1 MKTLS
6 IDIETYSSVELAKC
20 GVYKYTEAADFDI
33 LLFGYSVDGG
43 PVQVIDLACGETIPQ
58 EIIAALTDD
67 AVTKS
72 AFNAQFE
79 RICLSR
85 WLRDHGWFNNTGYS
99 IPEDTVENYLDP
111 AAWKCTMIWSAYMG
125 LPLSLEGV
133 GAVLVLGKQKLTEGK
148 ELIKYFC
155 QPCAPT
161 KASGGRTRNLPRHA
175 PGKWES
181 FKRYNVRDVEVEMSI
196 QEKLAKFPVP
206 EDVWEQYHLDQQ
218 INDRGV
224 AIDMELV
231 HQAIEMDARS
241 RSELTAAMKHL
252 TDLDNPN
259 SVQQMKQW
267 LSVNGLL
274 VDSLGKKEVT
284 EMLKTAPVELQN
296 VLLLRKQLAKSSIRK
311 YQAMEKAV
319 CADGRAR
326 GMFQF
331 YGANRTGRWAGR
343 IIQIPASTAR

>member
-1 MKTLS
+1 MQSLS
-6 IDIETYSSVELAKC
+6 IDIETYSSMDLSKC

-33 LLFGYSVDGG
+33 LLFGYSMDGG
-43 PVQVIDLACGETIPQ
+43 PVQVVDLACGEVIPQ

-85 WLRDHGWFNNTGYS
+85 WLRDHGGFNNTDYS
-99 IPEDTVENYLDP
+99 IPEDTVGNYLDP

-133 GAVLVLGKQKLTEGK
+133 GAVLGLGKQKLTEGK

-161 KASGGRTRNLPRHA
+161 KANGGRTRNLPRHA
-175 PGKWES
+175 PDKWEA

-241 RSELTAAMKHL
+241 RAELTAAMKQL

-259 SVQQMKQW
+259 SVQQMKEYP
-267 LSVNGLL
+267 SF
-274 VDSLGKKEVT
+274 EV
-284 EMLKTAPVELQN
+284 E
-296 VLLLRKQLAKSSIRK
+296 
-311 YQAMEKAV
+311 
-319 CADGRAR
+319 GRV
-326 GMFQF
+326 
-331 YGANRTGRWAGR
+331 
-343 IIQIPASTAR
+343 IVVP